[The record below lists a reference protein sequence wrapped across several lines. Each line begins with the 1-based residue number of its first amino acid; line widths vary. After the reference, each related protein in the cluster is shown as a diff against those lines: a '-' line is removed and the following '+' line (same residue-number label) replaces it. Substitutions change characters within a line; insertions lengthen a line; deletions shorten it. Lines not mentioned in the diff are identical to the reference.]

1 MTSTGFLYSN
11 GMIFYPPDT
20 PAISTFLESNPGAY
34 TTTRTHNNT
43 ASLLFWD
50 RHLQRLSNSVKI
62 LLNSNP
68 QFLFKS
74 LNSTINPLLNPPPP
88 PNPMWES
95 TIKSLVNE
103 TVNKVLP
110 VALRETRNE
119 GEELAVTALVTGNTE
134 NLSEVKGNLYEAL
147 DVHVHV
153 GSHVPHVF
161 GVKGN
166 GARVA
171 VVGPG
176 RDIAEAKYSDWVRL
190 RKSLEKL
197 RPPSVTELLLSK
209 DGDRILEGCVTNF
222 FAVCRKDYRNEKYL
236 GGNENTFP
244 YEVQTAP
251 IGDGVLPGVI
261 RQLVIEVCLSKG
273 IPFRE
278 VAPSWSEHEF
288 WQEAFIT
295 SSLRIVQRVEKIQVP
310 SSWQSLELK
319 ALKEISWE
327 EKQFEEDP
335 GMITA
340 LIQKEIMEKAGL

>member
-1 MTSTGFLYSN
+1 
-11 GMIFYPPDT
+11 
-20 PAISTFLESNPGAY
+20 
-34 TTTRTHNNT
+34 
-43 ASLLFWD
+43 
-50 RHLQRLSNSVKI
+50 
-62 LLNSNP
+62 
-68 QFLFKS
+68 
-74 LNSTINPLLNPPPP
+74 
-88 PNPMWES
+88 MWES

-103 TVNKVLP
+103 SVNKVLA

-134 NLSEVKGNLYEAL
+134 KL
-147 DVHVHV
+147 
-153 GSHVPHVF
+153 
-161 GVKGN
+161 GN

-176 RDIAEAKYSDWVRL
+176 RNIAEAKYSDWVRL

-197 RPPSVTELLLSK
+197 RPPFS
-209 DGDRILEGCVTNF
+209 CVTNF
-222 FAVCRKDYRNEKYL
+222 FVVCRKDDRNEKYL
-236 GGNENTFP
+236 G
-244 YEVQTAP
+244 
-251 IGDGVLPGVI
+251 
-261 RQLVIEVCLSKG
+261 VIEVCLSKG

-295 SSLRIVQRVEKIQVP
+295 SSLRIMQRVEKIQVP
-310 SSWQSLELK
+310 SSWLSLELK
-319 ALKEISWE
+319 ALEEISWE